1 MLALLIAKFYG
12 EIEIRFV
19 DNFNK
24 RDFNPFAFKELLTPW
39 DAHIAIFVISERSS
53 LLGKTLME
61 LKDKVWIEGNERT
74 L

>member
-12 EIEIRFV
+12 EIEIRFI

-24 RDFNPFAFKELLTPW
+24 RDFNPFALKELLTPW
-39 DAHIAIFVISERSS
+39 DAHFATFIISERSS

-61 LKDKVWIEGNERT
+61 LKDKVWIEGNERA
-74 L
+74 